1 MEWMQDTQVPFAWR
15 CHGPG
20 FRSMSKLR
28 RQMERA
34 MEQAYDQALSFQR
47 ACVFAGA
54 ATLGQGR
61 AVS

>member
-1 MEWMQDTQVPFAWR
+1 
-15 CHGPG
+15 
-20 FRSMSKLR
+20 MSKLR